1 MSRAGNLGIHA
12 LRSNFSQM
20 QALFYLLLF
29 VQHKLIIITVIQSTY
44 PYYEAKAEQLTLFK
58 KMSAFNK
65 FANVVQKGA
74 VTGLFSV
81 FAWQVYQI
89 GT

>member
-1 MSRAGNLGIHA
+1 MTGVIL
-12 LRSNFSQM
+12 
-20 QALFYLLLF
+20 LLLF
-29 VQHKLIIITVIQSTY
+29 VQQRLIIITAIQSTY
-44 PYYEAKAEQLTLFK
+44 LYYEAKAEQLTLFK